1 MVQGER
7 EKVEVLLGMLHAAPV
22 DSWLLWADFD
32 TVFSGRT
39 FGLPLAQYE
48 DEQRHLVLSGQL
60 DQILAGD
67 GYSECTSHCNHLHRI
82 ASHVVEACL
91 AVVEENLTMLYVT
104 ALSSY
109 KALLQG

>member
-1 MVQGER
+1 M
-7 EKVEVLLGMLHAAPV
+7 EVLLGMLQAAPV

-60 DQILAGD
+60 DKVLAGD
-67 GYSECTSHCNHLHRI
+67 GYSKSTSNDISTCTGSHH
-82 ASHVVEACL
+82 
-91 AVVEENLTMLYVT
+91 
-104 ALSSY
+104 ALPTTLEQF
-109 KALLQG
+109 A